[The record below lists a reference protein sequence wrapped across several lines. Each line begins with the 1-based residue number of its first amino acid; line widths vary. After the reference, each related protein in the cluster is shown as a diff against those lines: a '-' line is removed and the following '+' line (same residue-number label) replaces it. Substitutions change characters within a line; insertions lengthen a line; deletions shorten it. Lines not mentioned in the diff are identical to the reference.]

1 MYVICV
7 CTGNGALQRASES
20 VAGNRTDWVKAAM
33 LFVFLLI
40 TVGKLLTKKTKKT
53 LYPLDSLH
61 NAVLIHKDI

>member
-1 MYVICV
+1 MCV

-40 TVGKLLTKKTKKT
+40 TVGRLLTKKQKNKKT
-53 LYPLDSLH
+53 LYPLDGLH